1 MSEILLYILIGTTL
15 FFLETIIVGG
25 IWCVAGFGFCAWA
38 VWLSY
43 CDYGVWGAL
52 IASIASVISAISA
65 FLIWLYVLPKTKL
78 GKKFYLS
85 TSQSGKA
92 SNIDFKSLVGKEGVA
107 ESMLMPSGKVNI
119 DGTLFEARS
128 EFQHIEM
135 GDKVKVVQADTFSIV
150 VKKI

>member
-43 CDYGVWGAL
+43 CDYGAWGAL
-52 IASIASVISAISA
+52 IASIVSIISAISA

-85 TSQSGKA
+85 TSQSGKT

-119 DGTLFEARS
+119 DGTLYEARS
-128 EFQHIEM
+128 EFQHIEV